1 MECLIV
7 DEGVGSLQ
15 INQENFSL
23 FQEMQAIAAKKVIDT
38 FDKDKLFYL
47 NFLLQITPQ
56 CDCMGLAQPPMVTD
70 IGILGSK
77 DIIAIE
83 VASLD
88 LIKQYDMIPN
98 SISPI
103 FKHVDLETP
112 DLHPFQRVHGI
123 MKDPYLAM
131 QYGEKLGMGSL
142 EYDLVEVMSAEEMMS
157 APPSKH
163 QYEGEPSF
171 Y

>member
-1 MECLIV
+1 
-7 DEGVGSLQ
+7 
-15 INQENFSL
+15 
-23 FQEMQAIAAKKVIDT
+23 MQAIAANKVIDT
-38 FDKDKLFYL
+38 FDKDKQFYL

-56 CDCMGLAQPPMVTD
+56 CDCMGIAQPPMVTD

-77 DIIAIE
+77 DIIAID

-88 LIKQYDMIPN
+88 LIKQYGMIPN

-103 FKHVDLETP
+103 FKHVDWETP
-112 DLHPFQRVHGI
+112 DLHPFQRVHGV

-142 EYDLVEVMSAEEMMS
+142 EYDLIEVMSAEEMMT
-157 APPSKH
+157 APPVKP
-163 QYEGEPSF
+163 QYEGEPTF
-171 Y
+171 F